1 MDKMGQKIGE
11 IVVIIQQYGRFDGE
25 TPPFWSSEI
34 IGTMFVFLNMNPLIH
49 P

>member
-25 TPPFWSSEI
+25 TPPF
-34 IGTMFVFLNMNPLIH
+34 
-49 P
+49 